1 MLGHNQEDLHG
12 LGLALYAS
20 ELQITLSRK
29 IRAFCNRIHDQQELV
44 ITLKLEHPVPI
55 SVSCVTDEF
64 YFTADREE
72 ARLLLHLKNGKLR
85 QYYSNYKDYEYLPGE
100 DQAIPKSL
108 SRYMDKSL
116 RMPDTPQTCYTWFQ
130 CDKNFLNST
139 SMQMQYLTHS
149 LPCLLNNLG
158 TRRTSPS

>member
-12 LGLALYAS
+12 LGLVFTLLSYRSLYLGKYEPSA
-20 ELQITLSRK
+20 I
-29 IRAFCNRIHDQQELV
+29 RIHDQQELV

-85 QYYSNYKDYEYLPGE
+85 QYYSNYKDYDYIPSE
-100 DQAIPKSL
+100 DTAIPKAL
-108 SRYMDKSL
+108 SACMDKKL
-116 RMPDTPQTCYTWFQ
+116 RRPAKRETCYTWFPVTEA
-130 CDKNFLNST
+130 FLHDPLKQKT
-139 SMQMQYLTHS
+139 YLKHC
-149 LPCLLNNLG
+149 LPYYLSVLK
-158 TRRTSPS
+158 